1 MSEGPS
7 LMHWVS
13 VAGAIVDDQ
22 NRVLAI
28 RRRDNH
34 HWEPPGG
41 ILEPDESIHDG
52 LIREIKEETDLTVS
66 PTGLSGV
73 YKNMTRGIVALVF
86 KCETVSGQ
94 PSPTQE
100 AAEVRFLTSN
110 EITQLMDQAYACRL
124 LDALQPGVAIRSHDG
139 VALID

>member
-1 MSEGPS
+1 VSEGPS
-7 LMHWVS
+7 RMHWVS

-41 ILEPDESIHDG
+41 ILEPNESIHDG
-52 LIREIKEETDLTVS
+52 LIREIREETDLLVR

-73 YKNMTRGIVALVF
+73 YKNMARGIVALVF
-86 KCETVSGQ
+86 QCEKVSGH
-94 PSPTQE
+94 PAATQE
-100 AAEVRFLTSN
+100 AVEVRFLTPS
-110 EITQLMDQAYACRL
+110 EIAELMDEAYACRL
-124 LDALQPGVAIRSHDG
+124 LDALQPEVAIRTHNG
-139 VALID
+139 VTLID

>member
-1 MSEGPS
+1 VSEGPS
-7 LMHWVS
+7 RMHWVS

-41 ILEPDESIHDG
+41 ILEPTESIHDG
-52 LIREIKEETDLTVS
+52 LIREIKEETGLKVR
-66 PTGLSGV
+66 PTALSGV
-73 YKNMTRGIVALVF
+73 YKNMARTIVAMVF
-86 KCETVSGQ
+86 QCQVVSGQ
-94 PSPTQE
+94 PGPTRE
-100 AAEVRFLTSN
+100 AVEVRFLTPN
-110 EITQLMDQAYACRL
+110 EISKLMDEAYACRL
-124 LDALQPGVAIRSHDG
+124 LDALEPGVAIRSHDG

>member
-7 LMHWVS
+7 PMHWVS

-41 ILEPDESIHDG
+41 ILEPTESIHDG
-52 LIREIKEETDLTVS
+52 LIREIKEETNLEVR
-66 PTGLSGV
+66 PTALSGV
-73 YKNMTRGIVALVF
+73 YKNMARGIVAFVF
-86 KCETVSGQ
+86 QCEAVSGQ
-94 PSPTQE
+94 PGPTQE
-100 AAEVRFLTSN
+100 AVEVRFLTPN
-110 EITQLMDQAYACRL
+110 EISQLMDEAYACRL
-124 LDALQPGVAIRSHDG
+124 LDALLPGVATRSHDG

>member
-1 MSEGPS
+1 MSEGSSP
-7 LMHWVS
+7 MHWVS

-41 ILEPDESIHDG
+41 ILETDESIHDG
-52 LIREIKEETDLTVS
+52 LVREIKEETDLTVR
-66 PTGLSGV
+66 PTALSGV
-73 YKNMTRGIVALVF
+73 YKNMARGIVALVF
-86 KCETVSGQ
+86 NCEVVSGQ

-100 AAEVRFLTSN
+100 AVEVRFLTAN
-110 EITQLMDQAYACRL
+110 EISKLMDEAYACRL
-124 LDALQPGVAIRSHDG
+124 LDGLQPGVAIRSHDG